1 MNATLARKISPA
13 VAAIWLFALAPEP
26 DAVAQQAGT
35 MPDDADIAVHA
46 VKNGASIVVD
56 VDFRVNATAIETWN
70 VMTDYDNMARFVTN
84 LESSAILSR
93 DRDRLVVAQKGKASR
108 GPFMFAFENVRE
120 IVLTPYTEI
129 RSRLISGNLEAS
141 VFTTRVLDH
150 GASAQV
156 VNHGE
161 FIPKV
166 WVPPIIG
173 PAVIEAETR
182 KQFQELRAEILRRK
196 AQTAARN
203 E

>member
-1 MNATLARKISPA
+1 MAPA
-13 VAAIWLFALAPEP
+13 IAAIWLLALAHEP
-26 DAVAQQAGT
+26 GAAAPQAGAT
-35 MPDDADIAVHA
+35 PPEDADIAVHV

-56 VDFRVNATAIETWN
+56 VDLPVNATALETWN

-93 DRDRLVVAQKGKASR
+93 DRDKLVVAQKGKASR
-108 GPFMFAFENVRE
+108 GPFTFAFENVRE

-141 VFTTRVLDH
+141 EFTTRVFDH
-150 GASAQV
+150 GTSAQI

-166 WVPPIIG
+166 WVPPLIG
-173 PAVIEAETR
+173 TAVIEAETR

-196 AQTAARN
+196 AQTAAGR

>member
-1 MNATLARKISPA
+1 MSPA
-13 VAAIWLFALAPEP
+13 IAAIWLLALAPAP
-26 DAVAQQAGT
+26 GAVALQADAALPG
-35 MPDDADIAVHA
+35 DADIAVHV
-46 VKNGASIVVD
+46 VKNGRSIVVD
-56 VDFRVNATAIETWN
+56 VDLPVNATALETWN
-70 VMTDYDNMARFVTN
+70 VMTDYDNMASFVTN

-93 DRDRLVVAQKGKASR
+93 NRDTLVVAQKGKASR
-108 GPFMFAFENVRE
+108 GPFTFAFENVRE
-120 IVLTPYTEI
+120 IMLTPYTEI
-129 RSRLISGNLEAS
+129 RSRLISGNLETS
-141 VFTTRVLDH
+141 EFTTRVLDH

-196 AQTAARN
+196 AQTIKDSR

>member
-1 MNATLARKISPA
+1 MSPA
-13 VAAIWLFALAPEP
+13 IAAIWLLALAPAP
-26 DAVAQQAGT
+26 GVVALQADAALPG
-35 MPDDADIAVHA
+35 DADIAVHV
-46 VKNGASIVVD
+46 VKNGRSIVVD
-56 VDFRVNATAIETWN
+56 VDLPVNATALETWN
-70 VMTDYDNMARFVTN
+70 VMTDYDNMASFVTN

-93 DRDRLVVAQKGKASR
+93 NRDTLVVAQKGKASR
-108 GPFMFAFENVRE
+108 GPFTFAFENVRE
-120 IVLTPYTEI
+120 IMLTPYTEI
-129 RSRLISGNLEAS
+129 RSRLISGNLETS
-141 VFTTRVLDH
+141 EFTTRVLDH

-196 AQTAARN
+196 AQTIKDSR

>member
-1 MNATLARKISPA
+1 MSPA
-13 VAAIWLFALAPEP
+13 VAAIWLFALAPE

-35 MPDDADIAVHA
+35 TPAEDADIAVHV

-56 VDFRVNATAIETWN
+56 VDLPVNATAIETWN

-93 DRDRLVVAQKGKASR
+93 DGDRLVVAQKGKASR
-108 GPFMFAFENVRE
+108 GPFTFAFENVRE
-120 IVLTPYTEI
+120 IVLIPYTEI

-141 VFTTRVLDH
+141 EFTTRVLDH
-150 GASAQV
+150 GASARV
-156 VNHGE
+156 VHHGE

-173 PAVIEAETR
+173 PAAIEAETR

-196 AQTAARN
+196 ARTAARN